1 MLLARTTAASAK
13 CFKIKLKPVRY
24 FFRLIRIFFVLVVI
38 FFFICYYLVCLCVNS
53 GMIVA
58 STLSRISLDPEII
71 DATISFMS
79 VFLTIVFSISVMP
92 FVSEA
97 LFQIEFLIN
106 AGTDKGFSYIYFLS
120 GVFLSFLVAHKTFLS
135 YILYIGVFLWLCLWH
150 WVRVFTV
157 KGK

>member
-1 MLLARTTAASAK
+1 
-13 CFKIKLKPVRY
+13 
-24 FFRLIRIFFVLVVI
+24 
-38 FFFICYYLVCLCVNS
+38 
-53 GMIVA
+53 MIVA

-97 LFQIEFLIN
+97 LFQTEFLIN
-106 AGTDKGFSYIYFLS
+106 AGTDKGLSYINFLS
-120 GVFLSFLVAHKTFLS
+120 GVFLSFLVAHKTFLL